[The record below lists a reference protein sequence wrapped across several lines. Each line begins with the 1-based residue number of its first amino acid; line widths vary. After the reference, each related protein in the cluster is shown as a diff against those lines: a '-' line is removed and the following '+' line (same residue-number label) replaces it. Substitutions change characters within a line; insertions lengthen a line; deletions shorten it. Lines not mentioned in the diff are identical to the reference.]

1 MSTPAASSST
11 VNRERLFR
19 GICFAL
25 VPTGFSFV
33 LVSNILAQLKTEFI
47 LTNAAVGVIGGSAL
61 WGMAVSLLLVGPFL
75 EKIGLKNATICAFL
89 CHLIGVTLF
98 LCGYAF
104 AGQTI
109 AIWVLIAGAIGFGA
123 GNGFIE
129 MAGNPLVATL
139 YPDRKVLKLNH
150 FHAFFPGAMIVGGL
164 LGFFMAESGTFIGHW
179 TWQIGI
185 IYIPIFVYGAMV
197 LPQKFP
203 RTETAEAGIATG
215 ELFRYVL
222 THPLVWGL
230 ILIKMITLSLEMG
243 PSRWIPEVLQ
253 AAGVHGMLVFVWITF
268 VMMILRVFAG
278 PFVEKLAPTGMLIV
292 ASVLTA
298 IGLYMFA
305 FIETGMFPLLLAG
318 TVFAAGVAFYFP
330 TLVGLMSE
338 RFPQAGSVGIVLL
351 IGMGF
356 LGSGASNAIMGDIAD
371 GYMTD
376 ALDTGQT
383 VALLERVET
392 RFPDYLAAAESAEGD
407 LAAMA
412 ALGYRIENVQNALQ
426 HTSLALEHYRGE
438 GELDGVH
445 TGNALRAV
453 IDAGLPQEAALA
465 AEATSILRP
474 ADNYGGRQA
483 FFWVAPFGLL
493 VALIFLG
500 LYIHDKRRGGYAAVR
515 LGRNEPDGA
524 AAAFPPKATGHHA

>member
-1 MSTPAASSST
+1 MSTSSPFQDAPGA
-11 VNRERLFR
+11 VNRDQLFR
-19 GICFAL
+19 GFCFAL

-61 WGMAVSLLLVGPFL
+61 WGMAISLLLVGPFL

-98 LCGYAF
+98 LFGYAF
-104 AGQTI
+104 AGQEI
-109 AIWVLIAGAIGFGA
+109 AIFVLIAGAIGFGA

-164 LGFFMAESGTFIGHW
+164 LGFFMAESGLFIGHW

-185 IYIPIFVYGAMV
+185 IYIPILIYGAML

-222 THPLVWGL
+222 THPLLWGL
-230 ILIKMITLSLEMG
+230 ILIKMVTLSLEMG

-278 PFVEKLAPTGMLIV
+278 PFVERLAPTGMLIA

-298 IGLYMFA
+298 LGLYLFA
-305 FIETGMFPLLLAG
+305 FIETGMVPLLLAG

-330 TLVGLMSE
+330 TMVGLLSE
-338 RFPQAGSVGIVLL
+338 RFPRAGSLGIVLL

-356 LGSGASNAIMGDIAD
+356 LGSGASNAIMGNIAD
-371 GYMTD
+371 GYMVE
-376 ALDTGQT
+376 ALDTEQT
-383 VALLERVET
+383 VALLEQVEQGY
-392 RFPDYLAAAESAEGD
+392 PAYVSAAEAADGD
-407 LAAMA
+407 LEAMA
-412 ALGYRIENVQNALQ
+412 ALGYRFENVRNTLDYTNEA
-426 HTSLALEHYRGE
+426 LALYRSE
-438 GELDGVH
+438 GALDGAA
-445 TGNALRAV
+445 TGNALRAI
-453 IDAGLPQEAALA
+453 IDSGVPGEEALT
-465 AEATSILRP
+465 AEATAVLRP
-474 ADNYGGRQA
+474 ADNYGGRKA
-483 FFWVAPFGLL
+483 FFWVAPFGLA
-493 VALIFLG
+493 VALVFLVIFLR
-500 LYIHDKRRGGYAAVR
+500 DRRAGGYAAVR
-515 LGRNEPDGA
+515 LDQADASRPA
-524 AAAFPPKATGHHA
+524 

>member
-1 MSTPAASSST
+1 MSTPAESASA

-47 LTNAAVGVIGGSAL
+47 LTNGAVGVIGGSAL
-61 WGMAVSLLLVGPFL
+61 WGMAISLLLVGPFL

-98 LCGYAF
+98 LSGYVF
-104 AGQTI
+104 AGQAV
-109 AIWVLIAGAIGFGA
+109 AIWILIAGAIGFGA

-129 MAGNPLVATL
+129 MAGNPLVTTL
-139 YPDRKVLKLNH
+139 FPDKKVLKLNH

-185 IYIPIFVYGAMV
+185 IYVPILVYGAMV

-203 RTETAEAGIATG
+203 RTETAQAGIATR

-230 ILIKMITLSLEMG
+230 ILVKMITLSLEMG
-243 PSRWIPEVLQ
+243 PSRWIPEVLE

-268 VMMILRVFAG
+268 VMFILRVFAG
-278 PFVEKLAPTGMLIV
+278 PFVEKLAPTGMLIT

-298 IGLYMFA
+298 IGLYLFA
-305 FIETGMFPLLLAG
+305 FIETGMLPLLLAG

-330 TLVGLMSE
+330 TMVGLLSE
-338 RFPQAGSVGIVLL
+338 RLPHTGSLGIVLL

-371 GYMTD
+371 GYMPD
-376 ALDTGQT
+376 ALDTGET
-383 VALLERVET
+383 VAVLEQVEQ
-392 RFPDYLAAAESAEGD
+392 RFPAYVEAAESAEGD

-412 ALGYRIENVQNALQ
+412 ALGYRVQNVRNALQ
-426 HTSLALEHYRGE
+426 YTNQALDDFRSE
-438 GELDGVH
+438 GALDGVD

-453 IDAGLPQEAALA
+453 IDSGVPGESALT

-474 ADNYGGRQA
+474 ADNYGGRMA
-483 FFWVAPFGLL
+483 FFWVAPFGLA
-493 VALIFLG
+493 VALVFLV
-500 LYIHDKRRGGYAAVR
+500 LFLRDRRTGGYTTVR
-515 LGRNEPDGA
+515 LDQVGSA
-524 AAAFPPKATGHHA
+524 

>member
-1 MSTPAASSST
+1 MNALQDRYSAVNRST
-11 VNRERLFR
+11 VNRERLFL
-19 GICFAL
+19 GFCFAL

-47 LTNAAVGVIGGSAL
+47 LTNAAVGVIGGAAL
-61 WGMAVSLLLVGPFL
+61 WGMAVSLLLIGPFL
-75 EKIGLKNATICAFL
+75 EKLGLKKAAIGAFV

-98 LCGYAF
+98 LFGYPF
-104 AGQTI
+104 AGQEI
-109 AIWVLIAGAIGFGA
+109 AIWILIIGAIGFGA

-164 LGFFMAESGTFIGHW
+164 LGFFMAESGTFISHW

-185 IYIPIFVYGAMV
+185 IYIPILVYGMV
-197 LPQKFP
+197 LLPQKFP
-203 RTETAEAGIATG
+203 ETETAQVGIPAG

-230 ILIKMITLSLEMG
+230 ILIKMVTLSLEMG

-268 VMMILRVFAG
+268 IMLILRVFAE
-278 PFVEKLAPTGMLIV
+278 PFVDRLAPTGMLIG

-298 IGLYMFA
+298 VGLYLFA
-305 FIETGMFPLLLAG
+305 FIETGMLPLLVAG

-330 TLVGLMSE
+330 TMVGLMSE
-338 RFPQAGSVGIVLL
+338 RFPRGGSLAIVLL
-351 IGMGF
+351 IGVGF
-356 LGSGASNAIMGDIAD
+356 LGSGLSSAIMGNIAD
-371 GYMTD
+371 SYMPD

-383 VALLERVET
+383 VGLLEQVET
-392 RFPDYLAAAESAEGD
+392 RYPQHLQAAEAAAGD
-407 LAAMA
+407 LEAMA
-412 ALGYRIENVQNALQ
+412 ALGYRPVDVENVLRY
-426 HTSLALEHYRGE
+426 TGLALAHYRNE
-438 GELDGVH
+438 GTLDGGH

-453 IDAGLPQEAALA
+453 IDTALPRESNLI
-465 AEATSILRP
+465 AEASAILRP
-474 ADNYGGRQA
+474 ADNYGGRMA
-483 FFWVAPFGLL
+483 FFWVAPFGLA
-493 VALIFLG
+493 VAVVFLILFLR
-500 LYIHDKRRGGYAAVR
+500 DRRRGGYAAVR
-515 LGRNEPDGA
+515 LG
-524 AAAFPPKATGHHA
+524 TS

>member
-1 MSTPAASSST
+1 MNTLVDSSG

-75 EKIGLKNATICAFL
+75 EKIGLKTATVCAFL

-98 LCGYAF
+98 LFGYAF
-104 AGQTI
+104 AGQEI
-109 AIWVLIAGAIGFGA
+109 AMWVLIAGAIGFGA

-129 MAGNPLVATL
+129 MAGNPLVAAL
-139 YPDRKVLKLNH
+139 YPDKKVLKLNH

-164 LGFFMAESGTFIGHW
+164 LGFFMAQSGTFIGHW

-185 IYIPIFVYGAMV
+185 IYIPIAFYGMLV

-203 RTETAEAGIATG
+203 KTETAAAGIGLG
-215 ELFRYVL
+215 ELLRYLL

-230 ILIKMITLSLEMG
+230 ILIKVITLSLEMG

-268 VMMILRVFAG
+268 VMMILRIFAE
-278 PFVEKLAPTGMLIV
+278 PFVEKLAPTGMLIG

-298 IGLYMFA
+298 VGLYMFA
-305 FIETGMFPLLLAG
+305 FIETGMIPLLLAG

-330 TLVGLMSE
+330 TMVGLMSE
-338 RFPQAGSVGIVLL
+338 RFPQAGSLGIVLL
-351 IGMGF
+351 IGVGF

-371 GYMTD
+371 GYMPD
-376 ALDTGQT
+376 ALDTAQT
-383 VALLERVET
+383 VQLLEQAQDRFEGYVEAA
-392 RFPDYLAAAESAEGD
+392 RAAEGNLEATT
-407 LAAMA
+407 
-412 ALGYRIENVQNALQ
+412 ALGYRFVDVQNALER
-426 HTSLALEHYRGE
+426 TNAALEHYASTNM
-438 GELDGVH
+438 LDGVY
-445 TGNALRAV
+445 TGNALRA
-453 IDAGLPQEAALA
+453 IIETGLAQEGELIT
-465 AEATSILRP
+465 EASAILRP
-474 ADNYGGRQA
+474 ADNYGGRMA
-483 FFWVAPFGLL
+483 FFWVAPFGLAVAVVFL
-493 VALIFLG
+493 VLHLR
-500 LYIHDKRRGGYAAVR
+500 DKRRGGYAAVR
-515 LGRNEPDGA
+515 L
-524 AAAFPPKATGHHA
+524 AT

>member
-1 MSTPAASSST
+1 MATPVDSPSA
-11 VNRERLFR
+11 VNRDRLFR

-75 EKIGLKNATICAFL
+75 EKIGLKNATVCAFL

-98 LCGYAF
+98 LSGYAF
-104 AGQTI
+104 AGQAI
-109 AIWVLIAGAIGFGA
+109 AIWILIAGAIGFGA

-139 YPDRKVLKLNH
+139 FPDKKVLKLNH

-164 LGFFMAESGTFIGHW
+164 LGFFMAESGLFIAHW

-185 IYIPIFVYGAMV
+185 IYIPILVYGAMV

-203 RTETAEAGIATG
+203 RTETAQAGIATS

-222 THPLVWGL
+222 THPLLWGL

-278 PFVEKLAPTGMLIV
+278 PFVEKLAPTGMLIA

-298 IGLYMFA
+298 VGLYLFA
-305 FIETGMFPLLLAG
+305 FIETGMLPLLVAG

-330 TLVGLMSE
+330 TMVGLMSE
-338 RFPQAGSVGIVLL
+338 RFPRAGSLGIVLL

-356 LGSGASNAIMGDIAD
+356 LGSGGSNAIMGDIAD
-371 GYMTD
+371 SYMPD
-376 ALDTGQT
+376 ALDTSQT
-383 VALLERVET
+383 VALLETVEQ
-392 RFPDYLAAAESAEGD
+392 RFPEYVAAAESAEGD
-407 LAAMA
+407 LEAMA
-412 ALGYRIENVQNALQ
+412 ALGYRVENARNALQ
-426 HTSLALEHYRGE
+426 YTNQALEHYRAE
-438 GELDGVH
+438 QALDGVA
-445 TGNALRAV
+445 TGNALRAI
-453 IDAGLPQEAALA
+453 IDSSVPAERELIAEAA
-465 AEATSILRP
+465 SVLRP
-474 ADNYGGRQA
+474 ADNYGGRMA
-483 FFWVAPFGLL
+483 FFWVAPFGLA
-493 VALIFLG
+493 VALVFLVMF
-500 LYIHDKRRGGYAAVR
+500 LRDKRSGGYAAVR
-515 LGRNEPDGA
+515 LERAGS
-524 AAAFPPKATGHHA
+524 GHSH